1 MSSLSGTSEMLSAKR
16 RIAPQLLVLLAA
28 LAFIGAIW
36 SYMAL
41 HNSTQ
46 QTLDQHVQSI
56 ASQLKCPICQ
66 GESVAESQ
74 SSLAQEMRGVIREK
88 IQEGQSDQQII
99 QFFSDR
105 YGTQIVWSPPLSGFG
120 VLAWLVPIM
129 LLLIGIGIVAMTLQ
143 NWHETSIVPE
153 TAKSGRTSIKH
164 PFTSDEEVDEMDEDE
179 VVRYRAQL
187 ERELSEDDILF
198 LNDDMSESHESINDN
213 THDEEASR

>member
-1 MSSLSGTSEMLSAKR
+1 MSSLSGMLPAKR
-16 RIAPQLLVLLAA
+16 RIAPQLLVLLAV

-36 SYMAL
+36 SYMSL

-46 QTLDQHVQSI
+46 ETLDQHVQHI

-74 SSLAQEMRGVIREK
+74 VSLAQEMRGVIRQK
-88 IQEGQSDQQII
+88 IQEGESDQQII

-105 YGTQIVWSPPLSGFG
+105 YGSQIVWSPPLSGFG

-129 LLLIGIGIVAMTLQ
+129 LLLTGIGIVALTLQ
-143 NWHETSIVPE
+143 NWRTNAVMLETP
-153 TAKSGRTSIKH
+153 KSGSTIRT
-164 PFTSDEEVDEMDEDE
+164 FTSDEDVDEMNEDE
-179 VVRYRAQL
+179 VARYRAQL

-198 LNDDMSESHESINDN
+198 LHDDMQEHVSLGSSDSG
-213 THDEEASR
+213 DMQGEEERR

>member
-1 MSSLSGTSEMLSAKR
+1 MSSVSGTLPVKR

-74 SSLAQEMRGVIREK
+74 SSLAQEMRGVIRQK
-88 IQEGQSDQQII
+88 IQQGQSDQQII

-143 NWHETSIVPE
+143 NWREASPE
-153 TAKSGRTSIKH
+153 MPNSGRASTISTI
-164 PFTSDEEVDEMDEDE
+164 TGDEDVDEMDENE
-179 VVRYRAQL
+179 IVRYRAQL

-198 LNDDMSESHESINDN
+198 LNDDMHPNYASTNDN
-213 THDEEASR
+213 SQEEEASR